1 VDKGITFSNVPGDID
16 QDGTGG
22 DADDYR
28 IWSENVGFDN
38 GFGVGDPG
46 MLLLGDAN
54 QSGVIDLH
62 DFLIINQA
70 ALNPPMPAAAAGAG
84 VPEPTSV
91 ALLLLG
97 VVMFSLYRIRVR
109 CCGGNRATLAAIT
122 IAAAAIVSMD
132 RAATAAV
139 VAADDFLYDGAT
151 KLINVGGGFNGFQLY
166 RGGENGTAGNWTGVW
181 GSIGDGIITTAE
193 YSPPNPMEPGTPANV
208 ALYDGFFGVQSELFR
223 NFDLAASVA
232 PTQTLY
238 FGGRFKADLDIGSD
252 GRTVPQFY
260 APRLFLNRVAGDD
273 RYVDINATEPD
284 VQQRNRTQDIG
295 LGIESF
301 RNINTQAIDNF
312 VVARLGAG
320 PEVRA
325 TVATAPPSDGNW
337 HTVVGKLEVN
347 AAGANER
354 LTVWFDPTGVE
365 SGGAMAQVEADVL
378 PDLSALIGTLHTQG
392 SRPVNAMD
400 DPLYPINPV
409 DSLIDAPAELGRSYI
424 DDMAIGTTWQDVA
437 TVNVPRLTLRI
448 NRASGSGTLVNNS
461 DATIQL
467 NGYSLESESG
477 ALNGT
482 GWNSLDEQNMGSW
495 QQNLATAN
503 NLVET
508 FFTGSTAV
516 APAGQ
521 LALGN
526 LFTTGRMED
535 VTGRFTTLDNLLNV
549 LQVEYVTAAGV
560 QGDYNNNGAVDAAD
574 YVLWRD
580 GGPLQNEGATPGT
593 TTPEDYEFWRS
604 RFGLTAGVG
613 SAASQAAA
621 VPEPMTWLL
630 AAVVA
635 LVYAF
640 GRESRVR

>member
-1 VDKGITFSNVPGDID
+1 
-16 QDGTGG
+16 
-22 DADDYR
+22 
-28 IWSENVGFDN
+28 
-38 GFGVGDPG
+38 
-46 MLLLGDAN
+46 
-54 QSGVIDLH
+54 
-62 DFLIINQA
+62 
-70 ALNPPMPAAAAGAG
+70 
-84 VPEPTSV
+84 
-91 ALLLLG
+91 
-97 VVMFSLYRIRVR
+97 
-109 CCGGNRATLAAIT
+109 
-122 IAAAAIVSMD
+122 
-132 RAATAAV
+132 
-139 VAADDFLYDGAT
+139 
-151 KLINVGGGFNGFQLY
+151 
-166 RGGENGTAGNWTGVW
+166 
-181 GSIGDGIITTAE
+181 
-193 YSPPNPMEPGTPANV
+193 
-208 ALYDGFFGVQSELFR
+208 
-223 NFDLAASVA
+223 
-232 PTQTLY
+232 
-238 FGGRFKADLDIGSD
+238 
-252 GRTVPQFY
+252 
-260 APRLFLNRVAGDD
+260 
-273 RYVDINATEPD
+273 
-284 VQQRNRTQDIG
+284 
-295 LGIESF
+295 
-301 RNINTQAIDNF
+301 
-312 VVARLGAG
+312 
-320 PEVRA
+320 
-325 TVATAPPSDGNW
+325 
-337 HTVVGKLEVN
+337 
-347 AAGANER
+347 
-354 LTVWFDPTGVE
+354 
-365 SGGAMAQVEADVL
+365 L